1 MGKFTD
7 AISRDS
13 KTKEKRRKKKDV
25 QVSVMTKILKICIKL
40 VKIVENIGNLSYLGT
55 KKVNQN
61 L

>member
-1 MGKFTD
+1 MLSPGILKQ
-7 AISRDS
+7 
-13 KTKEKRRKKKDV
+13 KRKGEKKKDV

-40 VKIVENIGNLSYLGT
+40 VKIVETIGNLSYLGT

>member
-1 MGKFTD
+1 MLSPGILKQ
-7 AISRDS
+7 
-13 KTKEKRRKKKDV
+13 KRKGKKKDV